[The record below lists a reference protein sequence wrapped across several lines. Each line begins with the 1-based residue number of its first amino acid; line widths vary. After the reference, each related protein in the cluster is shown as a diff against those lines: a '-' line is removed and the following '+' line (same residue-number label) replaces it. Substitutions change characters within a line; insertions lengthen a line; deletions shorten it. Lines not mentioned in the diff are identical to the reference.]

1 MLECYHNLYFF
12 KFKTHRIYKI
22 LHDQFHKL
30 HQIFQNKISS
40 TAKVHQLFQNEI
52 VATSI
57 NESVALILHAIL
69 VRDFAQILSMFPQHN
84 MSK

>member
-1 MLECYHNLYFF
+1 MM
-12 KFKTHRIYKI
+12 
-22 LHDQFHKL
+22 HKL
-30 HQIFQNKISS
+30 HRLSQNKMLS
-40 TAKVHQLFQNEI
+40 TTKVHQLFQNEI

-69 VRDFAQILSMFPQHN
+69 VRDFTQRLSMFPQQN